1 MKSGGIDRNGR
12 SLRFLL
18 FADVIATAVLIAVPT
33 TSAETLNEALAS
45 AYSGNPT
52 LRAQRANQ
60 RATDELVPQALA
72 GWRPTVTAQAFSG
85 VEHVDSHG
93 IASQTVAA
101 GGGANVSKTTIP
113 GQVQITLS
121 QPIFSGFGP
130 HYSLKSGEANVE
142 AGRQNL
148 LAVEQDIL
156 FQATQAFMNVIRDRQ
171 ILTLRQRNVVV
182 LREQLKAAQ
191 ERFNVGEVTRTDVAQ
206 AQARLA
212 LSHSEVAT
220 AQAALAAS
228 VANFVQVIGHTP
240 GSLKYPKL
248 AKLPPNLDGAVATAE
263 RINPQVLAAAFVAE
277 AAQNDIGVARAGL
290 LPSVSLQASASEAS
304 PDLREKAHDETYS
317 LFGVLTIPLYEAGS
331 VYSAVRQAKQIASQR
346 RIEIIEVQRVVRE
359 TVVTAWNTLI
369 SARQVIVSAKAQ
381 VSANELAL
389 EGVKQ
394 EYLVGSRTTLD
405 VLDAE
410 QELLQSRETLVVA
423 ERDQVVAAYQL
434 IASTGRLTAD
444 DLDLPVKLY
453 DPVENYRKV
462 RNKWFGTHA
471 NTVD

>member
-1 MKSGGIDRNGR
+1 MKSGWTEQNCR
-12 SLRFLL
+12 SRRFLL
-18 FADVIATAVLIAVPT
+18 FAAVMTAAVLIAVPT

-60 RATDELVPQALA
+60 RSTDELVPQALS

-85 VEHVDSHG
+85 VERVNNNG
-93 IASQTVAA
+93 VQ
-101 GGGANVSKTTIP
+101 GLFFNKTLVP
-113 GQVQITLS
+113 GQLEITLS
-121 QPIFSGFGP
+121 QPVFSGFGP

-182 LREQLKAAQ
+182 LQEQLKAAQ

-212 LSHSEVAT
+212 LSHSQVAA
-220 AQAALAAS
+220 AQATLAAS
-228 VANFVQVIGHTP
+228 VASFVEIVGHSP

-277 AAQNDIGVARAGL
+277 AAQNDVGVARAGL
-290 LPSVSLQASASEAS
+290 LPSVSLQASALAQS
-304 PDLREKAHDETYS
+304 PDLQQSANEETYTI
-317 LFGVLTIPLYEAGS
+317 LGVVTIPLYEAGR

-346 RIEIIEVQRVVRE
+346 RIEIIEVQRAVRD
-359 TVVTAWNTLI
+359 TVVTAWNALD
-369 SARQVIVSAKAQ
+369 SARQVIVAAKSQ
-381 VSANELAL
+381 VSADELAL

-410 QELLQSRETLVVA
+410 AELLLARETLVVA

-444 DLDLPVKLY
+444 DLGLPVKIY

-471 NTVD
+471 NTID

>member
-1 MKSGGIDRNGR
+1 V
-12 SLRFLL
+12 
-18 FADVIATAVLIAVPT
+18 AA
-33 TSAETLNEALAS
+33 
-45 AYSGNPT
+45 
-52 LRAQRANQ
+52 
-60 RATDELVPQALA
+60 
-72 GWRPTVTAQAFSG
+72 AQA
-85 VEHVDSHG
+85 
-93 IASQTVAA
+93 T
-101 GGGANVSKTTIP
+101 
-113 GQVQITLS
+113 
-121 QPIFSGFGP
+121 
-130 HYSLKSGEANVE
+130 
-142 AGRQNL
+142 
-148 LAVEQDIL
+148 
-156 FQATQAFMNVIRDRQ
+156 
-171 ILTLRQRNVVV
+171 
-182 LREQLKAAQ
+182 
-191 ERFNVGEVTRTDVAQ
+191 
-206 AQARLA
+206 
-212 LSHSEVAT
+212 
-220 AQAALAAS
+220 LAAS
-228 VANFVQVIGHTP
+228 VASFVEIVGHSP

-277 AAQNDIGVARAGL
+277 AAQNDVGVARAGL
-290 LPSVSLQASASEAS
+290 LPSVSLQASALAQS
-304 PDLREKAHDETYS
+304 PDLQHSANEETYTI
-317 LFGVLTIPLYEAGS
+317 LGVVTIPLYEAGR

-346 RIEIIEVQRVVRE
+346 RIEIIEVQRAVRD
-359 TVVTAWNTLI
+359 TVVTAWNALD

-410 QELLQSRETLVVA
+410 QELLLSRETLVVA

>member
-1 MKSGGIDRNGR
+1 VMT
-12 SLRFLL
+12 
-18 FADVIATAVLIAVPT
+18 AAVLIAVPT

-60 RATDELVPQALA
+60 RSTDELVPQALS

-85 VEHVDSHG
+85 VERVNNNG
-93 IASQTVAA
+93 VQ
-101 GGGANVSKTTIP
+101 GLFFNKTLVP
-113 GQVQITLS
+113 GQLEITLS
-121 QPIFSGFGP
+121 QPVFSGFGP

-212 LSHSEVAT
+212 LSHSQVAA
-220 AQAALAAS
+220 AQATLAAS
-228 VANFVQVIGHTP
+228 VASFVEIVGHSP

-277 AAQNDIGVARAGL
+277 AAQNDVGVARAGL
-290 LPSVSLQASASEAS
+290 LPSVSLQASALAQS
-304 PDLREKAHDETYS
+304 PDLQQSANEETYTI
-317 LFGVLTIPLYEAGS
+317 LGVVTIPLYEAGR

-346 RIEIIEVQRVVRE
+346 RIEIIEVQRAVRD
-359 TVVTAWNTLI
+359 TVVTAWNALD
-369 SARQVIVSAKAQ
+369 SARQVIVAAKSQ
-381 VSANELAL
+381 VSADELAL

-410 QELLQSRETLVVA
+410 AELLLARETLVVA

-444 DLDLPVKLY
+444 DLGLAVKIY

>member
-1 MKSGGIDRNGR
+1 MKNRSTGRGSR
-12 SLRFLL
+12 SLWLPFLL
-18 FADVIATAVLIAVPT
+18 AALTVACARSGAV
-33 TSAETLNEALAS
+33 SAETLNEALAS

-142 AGRQNL
+142 ASRQNL

-182 LREQLKAAQ
+182 LQEQLKAAQ

-212 LSHSEVAT
+212 LSHSQVAA
-220 AQAALAAS
+220 AQATLAAS
-228 VANFVQVIGHTP
+228 VASFVEIVGHSP

-277 AAQNDIGVARAGL
+277 AAQNDVGVARAGL
-290 LPSVSLQASASEAS
+290 LPSVSLQASALAQS
-304 PDLREKAHDETYS
+304 PDLQQSANEETYTI
-317 LFGVLTIPLYEAGS
+317 LGVVTIPLYEAGR

-346 RIEIIEVQRVVRE
+346 RIEIIEVQRAVRD
-359 TVVTAWNTLI
+359 TVVTAWNALD
-369 SARQVIVSAKAQ
+369 SARQVIVAAKSQ
-381 VSANELAL
+381 VSADELAL

-410 QELLQSRETLVVA
+410 AELLLARETLVVA

-444 DLDLPVKLY
+444 DLGLAVKIY

>member
-1 MKSGGIDRNGR
+1 MKSGWMEQNCR
-12 SLRFLL
+12 SRRFLL
-18 FADVIATAVLIAVPT
+18 FAVVMTAAVLIAVPT

-60 RATDELVPQALA
+60 RSTDELVPQALS

-85 VEHVDSHG
+85 VERVNNNG
-93 IASQTVAA
+93 VQ
-101 GGGANVSKTTIP
+101 GLFFNKTFVP
-113 GQVQITLS
+113 GQLEITLS

-182 LREQLKAAQ
+182 LQEQLKAAQ

-212 LSHSEVAT
+212 LSHSQVAA
-220 AQAALAAS
+220 AQATLAAS
-228 VANFVQVIGHTP
+228 VASFVEIVGHSP

-277 AAQNDIGVARAGL
+277 AAQNDVGVARAGL
-290 LPSVSLQASASEAS
+290 LPSVSLQASALAQS
-304 PDLREKAHDETYS
+304 PDLQHSANEETYTI
-317 LFGVLTIPLYEAGS
+317 LGVVTIPLYEAGR

-346 RIEIIEVQRVVRE
+346 RIEIIEVQRAVRD
-359 TVVTAWNTLI
+359 TVVTAWNALD
-369 SARQVIVSAKAQ
+369 SARQVIVAAKSQ
-381 VSANELAL
+381 VSADELAL

-410 QELLQSRETLVVA
+410 AELLLARETLVVA

-444 DLDLPVKLY
+444 DLGLAVKIY

>member
-1 MKSGGIDRNGR
+1 MT
-12 SLRFLL
+12 
-18 FADVIATAVLIAVPT
+18 AAVLIAVPT

-60 RATDELVPQALA
+60 RSTDELVPQALS

-85 VEHVDSHG
+85 VERVNNNG
-93 IASQTVAA
+93 VQ
-101 GGGANVSKTTIP
+101 GLFFNKTLVP
-113 GQVQITLS
+113 GQLEITLS
-121 QPIFSGFGP
+121 QPVFSGFGP

-182 LREQLKAAQ
+182 LQEQLKAAQ

-212 LSHSEVAT
+212 LSHSQVAA
-220 AQAALAAS
+220 AQATLAAS
-228 VANFVQVIGHTP
+228 VASFVEIVGHSP

-277 AAQNDIGVARAGL
+277 AAQNDVGVARAGL
-290 LPSVSLQASASEAS
+290 LPSVSLQASALAQS
-304 PDLREKAHDETYS
+304 PDLQQSANEETYTI
-317 LFGVLTIPLYEAGS
+317 LGVVTIPLYEAGR

-346 RIEIIEVQRVVRE
+346 RIEIIEVQRAVRD
-359 TVVTAWNTLI
+359 TVVTAWNALD
-369 SARQVIVSAKAQ
+369 SARQVIVAAKSQ
-381 VSANELAL
+381 VSADELAL

-410 QELLQSRETLVVA
+410 AELLLARETLVVA

-444 DLDLPVKLY
+444 DLGLAVKIY

>member
-1 MKSGGIDRNGR
+1 MKSGWMEQNCR
-12 SLRFLL
+12 SRRFLL
-18 FADVIATAVLIAVPT
+18 FAAVMTAAVLIAVPT

-60 RATDELVPQALA
+60 RSTDELVPQALS

-85 VEHVDSHG
+85 VERVNNNG
-93 IASQTVAA
+93 VQ
-101 GGGANVSKTTIP
+101 GLFFNKTLVP
-113 GQVQITLS
+113 GQLEITLS
-121 QPIFSGFGP
+121 QPVFSGFGP

-182 LREQLKAAQ
+182 LQEQLKAAQ

-212 LSHSEVAT
+212 LSHSQVAA
-220 AQAALAAS
+220 AQATLAAS
-228 VANFVQVIGHTP
+228 VASFVEIVGHSP

-277 AAQNDIGVARAGL
+277 AAQNDVGVARAGL
-290 LPSVSLQASASEAS
+290 LPSVSLQASALAES
-304 PDLREKAHDETYS
+304 PDLQHSANEETYS
-317 LFGVLTIPLYEAGS
+317 ILGVVTIPLYEAGR

-346 RIEIIEVQRVVRE
+346 RIEIIEVQRAVRD
-359 TVVTAWNTLI
+359 TVVTAWNALD
-369 SARQVIVSAKAQ
+369 SARQVIVAAKSQ
-381 VSANELAL
+381 VSADELAL

-410 QELLQSRETLVVA
+410 AELLLARETLVVA

-444 DLDLPVKLY
+444 DLGLSVKIY

>member
-1 MKSGGIDRNGR
+1 MEQNCR
-12 SLRFLL
+12 SRRFLL
-18 FADVIATAVLIAVPT
+18 FAAVMTAAVLIAVPT

-60 RATDELVPQALA
+60 RSTDELVPQALS

-85 VEHVDSHG
+85 VERVNNNG
-93 IASQTVAA
+93 VQ
-101 GGGANVSKTTIP
+101 GLFFNKTLVP
-113 GQVQITLS
+113 GQLEITLS
-121 QPIFSGFGP
+121 QPVFSGFGP

-182 LREQLKAAQ
+182 LQEQLKAAQ

-212 LSHSEVAT
+212 LSHSQVAA
-220 AQAALAAS
+220 AQATLAAS
-228 VANFVQVIGHTP
+228 VASFVEIVGHSP

-277 AAQNDIGVARAGL
+277 AAQNDVGVARAGL
-290 LPSVSLQASASEAS
+290 LPSVSLQASALAQS
-304 PDLREKAHDETYS
+304 PDLQQSANEETYTI
-317 LFGVLTIPLYEAGS
+317 LGVVTIPLYEAGR

-346 RIEIIEVQRVVRE
+346 RIEIIEVQRAVRD
-359 TVVTAWNTLI
+359 TVVTAWNALD
-369 SARQVIVSAKAQ
+369 SARQVIVAAKSQ
-381 VSANELAL
+381 VSADELAL

-410 QELLQSRETLVVA
+410 AELLLARETLVVA

-444 DLDLPVKLY
+444 DLGLAVKIY

>member
-1 MKSGGIDRNGR
+1 MKSGWMEQNCR
-12 SLRFLL
+12 SRRFLL
-18 FADVIATAVLIAVPT
+18 FAAVMTAAVLIAVPT

-60 RATDELVPQALA
+60 RSTDELVPQALS

-85 VEHVDSHG
+85 VERVNNNG
-93 IASQTVAA
+93 VQ
-101 GGGANVSKTTIP
+101 GLFFNKTLVP
-113 GQVQITLS
+113 GQLEITLS
-121 QPIFSGFGP
+121 QPVFSGFGP

-182 LREQLKAAQ
+182 LQEQLKAAQ

-212 LSHSEVAT
+212 LSHSQVAA
-220 AQAALAAS
+220 AQATLAAS
-228 VANFVQVIGHTP
+228 VASFVEIVGHSP

-277 AAQNDIGVARAGL
+277 AAQNDVGVARAGL
-290 LPSVSLQASASEAS
+290 LPSVSLQASALAQS
-304 PDLREKAHDETYS
+304 PDLQHSANEETYTI
-317 LFGVLTIPLYEAGS
+317 LGVVTIPLYEAGR

-346 RIEIIEVQRVVRE
+346 RIEIIEVQRAVRD
-359 TVVTAWNTLI
+359 TVVTAWNALD

-410 QELLQSRETLVVA
+410 QELLLSRETLVVA

>member
-1 MKSGGIDRNGR
+1 MKSGWMEQNCR
-12 SLRFLL
+12 SRRFLL
-18 FADVIATAVLIAVPT
+18 FAAVMTAAVLIAVPT

-60 RATDELVPQALA
+60 RSTDELVPQALS

-85 VEHVDSHG
+85 VERVNNNG
-93 IASQTVAA
+93 VQ
-101 GGGANVSKTTIP
+101 GLFFNKTLVP
-113 GQVQITLS
+113 GQLEITLS
-121 QPIFSGFGP
+121 QPVFSGFGP

-182 LREQLKAAQ
+182 LQEQLKAAQ

-212 LSHSEVAT
+212 LSHSQVAA
-220 AQAALAAS
+220 AQATLAAS
-228 VANFVQVIGHTP
+228 VASFVEIVGHSP

-277 AAQNDIGVARAGL
+277 AAQNDVGVARAGL
-290 LPSVSLQASASEAS
+290 LPSVSLQASALAQS
-304 PDLREKAHDETYS
+304 PDLQQSANEETYTI
-317 LFGVLTIPLYEAGS
+317 LGVVTIPLYEAGR

-346 RIEIIEVQRVVRE
+346 RIEIIEVQRAVRD
-359 TVVTAWNTLI
+359 TVVTAWNALD
-369 SARQVIVSAKAQ
+369 SARQVIVAAKSQ
-381 VSANELAL
+381 VSADELAL

-410 QELLQSRETLVVA
+410 AELLLARETLVVA

-444 DLDLPVKLY
+444 DLGLAVKIY

>member
-1 MKSGGIDRNGR
+1 MKSGWMEQNCR
-12 SLRFLL
+12 SRRFLL
-18 FADVIATAVLIAVPT
+18 FAAVMTAAVLIAVPT

-60 RATDELVPQALA
+60 RSTDELVPQALS

-85 VEHVDSHG
+85 VERVNNNG
-93 IASQTVAA
+93 VQ
-101 GGGANVSKTTIP
+101 GLFFNKTLVP
-113 GQVQITLS
+113 GQLEITLS
-121 QPIFSGFGP
+121 QPVFSGFGP

-182 LREQLKAAQ
+182 LQEQLKAAQ

-212 LSHSEVAT
+212 LSHSQVAA
-220 AQAALAAS
+220 AQATLAAS
-228 VANFVQVIGHTP
+228 VASFVEIVGHSP

-277 AAQNDIGVARAGL
+277 AAQNDVGVARAGL
-290 LPSVSLQASASEAS
+290 LPSVSLQASALAQS
-304 PDLREKAHDETYS
+304 PDLQHSANEETYTI
-317 LFGVLTIPLYEAGS
+317 LGVVTVPLYEAGR

-346 RIEIIEVQRVVRE
+346 RIEIIEVQRAVRD
-359 TVVTAWNTLI
+359 TVVTAWNALD
-369 SARQVIVSAKAQ
+369 SARQVIVAAKSQ
-381 VSANELAL
+381 VSADELAL

-410 QELLQSRETLVVA
+410 AELLLARETLVVA

-444 DLDLPVKLY
+444 DLGLPVKIY